1 MLYLYVICLIVD
13 EWLGS
18 NFEGQC
24 IVLQYKLTF
33 GSLAPRCCAAFLP
46 HTPKKMK
53 RSCKRLDH
61 TERGRKKKKEKKLFY
76 TSNSIFFSKLQ
87 QRQQSAAVCNQQQQ
101 HAAANT
107 TNTVKSKCP
116 FSQKRKIM
124 VHYNYIYLNTY
135 LLDY

>member
-61 TERGRKKKKEKKLFY
+61 REREEKEKRKETFLHFQF
-76 TSNSIFFSKLQ
+76 NFFSKLQ